1 MIDLGFL
8 TDEEKK
14 TIMSVLKRDAELKK
28 AEEKRVQ
35 NLQRTVADKIQLKY
49 LTGEWFYE
57 TKQLRHQECVHA
69 PEVIRASMRHTS
81 KTLTIDE
88 ISHIMS
94 EKSSFVTSEKREA
107 FDLPALCSEEPKLE
121 LNTDGHEIDHFYKTL
136 SDAPTVVSSARMK
149 VRRNPFNSEQIFEEN
164 KIQLLDEATALTL
177 SQNQIVSEQSDPEPL
192 VLDSTLVA
200 HVQPTYVLAAH
211 DPDKHV
217 QGHIKSEEDCHCSS
231 EARHNIYSLETSSQS
246 CAENPITSALAQL
259 SSRVISSSKSLENFT
274 SEKIQVL
281 SNSTAMK
288 SSFSVHSLQQQKTD
302 YDSPSRS
309 TWSSR
314 INANS
319 SNSSLS
325 SAMASISSMSSSIS
339 TIDPLDMEVQ
349 GSIQFAV
356 NYIQKIEEFQ
366 VFVVKCSGLAV
377 TETKKNYDLYVKCY
391 LVPDNTRLGK
401 RKTTVKKKTFHPTYN
416 EVLKF
421 KISLEELKKQI
432 LNVSVWHNDL
442 FGRNDFLGDVDLDLS
457 EWDIDNTEINE
468 YALKAKV
475 PAEIFEQ
482 LPSNLKENGGKMRVA
497 LKFVSQTIKGKG
509 NKRGEAGELLIWV
522 KDCKDLCPVIGVN
535 INPLLKCTVLP
546 DTSRKNRQKTRVV
559 KRTANPLFNHTMMY
573 DGFRLEDLGEACAEI
588 TVWNHNRLQNHFI
601 GGVRLGPGTGK
612 SYGVEVAWMDSTT
625 TEANLWCKMLQ
636 SNGEWVEDILPLRML
651 VMAKSMS
658 A

>member
-177 SQNQIVSEQSDPEPL
+177 SQN
-192 VLDSTLVA
+192 
-200 HVQPTYVLAAH
+200 
-211 DPDKHV
+211 
-217 QGHIKSEEDCHCSS
+217 
-231 EARHNIYSLETSSQS
+231 QS